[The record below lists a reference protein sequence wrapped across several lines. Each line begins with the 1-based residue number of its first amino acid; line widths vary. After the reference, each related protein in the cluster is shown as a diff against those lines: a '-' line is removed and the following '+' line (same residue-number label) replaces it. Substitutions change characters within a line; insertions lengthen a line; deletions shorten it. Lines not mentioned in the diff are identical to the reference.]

1 MERTS
6 ETRAKAP
13 VWGTRHL
20 LQGLCRTLL
29 STNQTTGEGP
39 ECCRLS
45 VVLAYGVRNEKCMDP
60 VCFGCCFIWAHPT
73 TDRVMTPGQPGD
85 AGLLWKSLEE
95 TAVGMGVPW
104 LCNCILSSVQSVICP
119 SPICFLCHTNPIQSQ
134 PWQRCSGLGL
144 QVMTSPISCCKNSS
158 PSFSFTADSFI
169 VYNTDVMRAA
179 LKVMPPML
187 CWPTMSEE
195 DVGGTAVKV
204 EPSHQY
210 CIPFCCHETEGS
222 REAM

>member
-1 MERTS
+1 MQIEPAYLVKPVVLTCKRKYPPMISSAAETAFFWGSPLLTHTKDTLTERTS

-95 TAVGMGVPW
+95 TAAGMGVSW

-119 SPICFLCHTNPIQSQ
+119 FPIRFLCHTNPI
-134 PWQRCSGLGL
+134 
-144 QVMTSPISCCKNSS
+144 
-158 PSFSFTADSFI
+158 
-169 VYNTDVMRAA
+169 
-179 LKVMPPML
+179 
-187 CWPTMSEE
+187 
-195 DVGGTAVKV
+195 
-204 EPSHQY
+204 
-210 CIPFCCHETEGS
+210 
-222 REAM
+222 